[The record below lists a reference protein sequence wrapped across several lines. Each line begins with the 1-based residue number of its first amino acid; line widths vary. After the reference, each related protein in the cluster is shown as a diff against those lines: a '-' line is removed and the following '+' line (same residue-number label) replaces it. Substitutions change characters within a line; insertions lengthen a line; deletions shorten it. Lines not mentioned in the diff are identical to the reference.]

1 MNATSFL
8 VQLRPR
14 SFRRWRALP
23 VFGAQLERFVRW
35 LHSQGY
41 TTGSIRNYMK
51 ALPRVV
57 RCLRRKG
64 VTSLAQLTQQ
74 ELQAVHSY
82 YRPRNPDLS
91 GVVRGLCRFFRER
104 KTLPEGKRRAR
115 SPVEMELDQFAE
127 YLRETRGLA
136 TATILGHTRRLK
148 LFLGFLRYNQDP
160 CCLRRLELG
169 RIETFLQR
177 SARTNNRFSMQHVV
191 ATVRAFLRRQHAQGK
206 LP

>member
-41 TTGSIRNYMK
+41 TTGSISNYMK

-104 KTLPEGKRRAR
+104 KTLPEGERPAR
-115 SPVEMELDQFAE
+115 SPVEVWKMTNRRYID
-127 YLRETRGLA
+127 YLRQTR
-136 TATILGHTRRLK
+136 I
-148 LFLGFLRYNQDP
+148 
-160 CCLRRLELG
+160 
-169 RIETFLQR
+169 
-177 SARTNNRFSMQHVV
+177 V
-191 ATVRAFLRRQHAQGK
+191 
-206 LP
+206 